1 METIKNSEAFNNER
15 DKWGKILIYASALM
29 FLLMM
34 GSKNVYTAELVVL
47 QGVFSV
53 NKAQVS
59 LAMTYYF
66 ITYAVMQILLSFV
79 MGKLNLK
86 IYLTVTGA
94 VSAIL
99 TILLGL
105 ANSITLMYVLC
116 AVNGIFQA
124 GIYSGCMA
132 VINRYV
138 PNKMLPFGN
147 KIMTACSVLYG
158 VISYGTPALF
168 VGYGLWNV
176 PFILLGILFLLSVV
190 FFFCS
195 VQKMKQFTNFP
206 TKEETNSKT
215 ETEEVKPFLDIKT
228 NKGKILYLLLML
240 LISFLINLAY
250 YAIMSWVP
258 DMLHSVYSMP
268 QEYSILIT
276 LVVPLISG
284 AFSIWSIDLCE
295 KRKNIISVSVFFFT
309 LCTLSMLL
317 CVFLYD
323 KSIVFAV
330 ILLATFLG
338 ANGGGRAVFNG
349 VIAFKMNPVINS
361 GSYLA
366 SINAVAAI
374 MAGVVPPIMGAVIDA
389 GNGNLGFLNSY
400 LITLA
405 FTVATIII
413 LIAFLLWYNVKNKT
427 IKR

>member
-1 METIKNSEAFNNER
+1 
-15 DKWGKILIYASALM
+15 
-29 FLLMM
+29 
-34 GSKNVYTAELVVL
+34 
-47 QGVFSV
+47 
-53 NKAQVS
+53 
-59 LAMTYYF
+59 
-66 ITYAVMQILLSFV
+66 
-79 MGKLNLK
+79 
-86 IYLTVTGA
+86 
-94 VSAIL
+94 
-99 TILLGL
+99 
-105 ANSITLMYVLC
+105 
-116 AVNGIFQA
+116 
-124 GIYSGCMA
+124 
-132 VINRYV
+132 
-138 PNKMLPFGN
+138 
-147 KIMTACSVLYG
+147 
-158 VISYGTPALF
+158 
-168 VGYGLWNV
+168 
-176 PFILLGILFLLSVV
+176 
-190 FFFCS
+190 
-195 VQKMKQFTNFP
+195 
-206 TKEETNSKT
+206 
-215 ETEEVKPFLDIKT
+215 
-228 NKGKILYLLLML
+228 
-240 LISFLINLAY
+240 
-250 YAIMSWVP
+250 MSWVP

-405 FTVATIII
+405 FTVETIII
-413 LIAFLLWYNVKNKT
+413 LIAFMLWYNVKNKT